1 MFMKVGFFLL
11 IGLIVFNLNLH
22 AATGQYCLSYRD
34 DPATTIVVGW
44 SGDLGTVH
52 YGTTD
57 EGTNYGAYPFSQTV
71 SRTGN
76 AHNHN
81 RRFARLTNLLPNTMY
96 YFVIH
101 DLNGDV
107 SDRFKFRTLSDD
119 PNDSVSF
126 ITGGDSRDGF
136 KVFGVYVEDCP
147 SGNCLDKRRDGNKLV
162 AKIKPDF
169 IAFNGDFVM
178 NQVTSNTF
186 DEFSQW
192 FDDWQ
197 LTISS
202 DGRMYP
208 TMHVQGNH
216 EDNNDIYELF
226 DVPLEEYYALN
237 INNGLLRLYMLNSEL
252 NACTDTDQLNWLTS
266 DLQLHNTGGGADPYW
281 KFAMFHK
288 PVYSMGNGYGL
299 NTDQMTCW
307 VNLFEQMNV
316 RLVCESHAH
325 ITKWTYPCVVNANE
339 DDFEVD
345 QENGIVYIG
354 EGQWGAP
361 HRNLDYTG
369 NNKKPYV
376 KDQDVFDSF
385 FFITVSKTQ
394 TKIECVK
401 FENINAVAEN
411 TNDELGAGLPVGIT
425 LWNPANGNHIILNN
439 DIDFSSDD
447 ELTLKDQINIF
458 PNPTIG
464 NVNIEFEQHV
474 TGATIKL
481 FNSLGKLCVE
491 DEINGDFYELKM
503 ENACKGVNYI
513 YIQSEDG
520 KVTSYKV
527 IKQ

>member
-1 MFMKVGFFLL
+1 MKKSLLFIGFLFLT
-11 IGLIVFNLNLH
+11 IYLN
-22 AATGQYCLSYRD
+22 AATEQYCLSYRD
-34 DPATTIVVGW
+34 DPATTIVIGW
-44 SGDLGTVH
+44 SGALGTVH

-57 EGTNYGAYPFSQTV
+57 EGTAHTAYPSSQGV

-76 AHNHN
+76 AHGHN
-81 RRFARLTNLLPNTMY
+81 RRFARLTGLTPNTMY

-119 PNDSVSF
+119 PEDSVSF

-136 KVFGVYVEDCP
+136 KTLGIYFENCP
-147 SGNCLDKRRDGNKLV
+147 SGNCLDKRRDGNELV

-178 NQVTSNTF
+178 NQITSNSEAEF
-186 DEFSQW
+186 DQW

-226 DVPLEEYYALN
+226 DVPQEEYYALN

-252 NACTDTDQLNWLTS
+252 NACTDAAQLNWLTS
-266 DLQLHNTGGGADPYW
+266 DLQNHNTGGSADPYW
-281 KFAMFHK
+281 KFSMFHK
-288 PVYSMGNGYGL
+288 PIYSMGNNYGL
-299 NTDQMTCW
+299 NNDQMDCW
-307 VNLFEQMNV
+307 VNLFQQNGV
-316 RLVCESHAH
+316 RMVCESHAH
-325 ITKWTYPCVVNANE
+325 ITKWTYPCVANANNS
-339 DDFEVD
+339 DFEVD

-369 NNKKPYV
+369 NNQKPYV
-376 KDQDVFDSF
+376 RDQDVFDSF
-385 FFITVSKTQ
+385 FFVSVSKTQ
-394 TKIECVK
+394 TRIQCVK
-401 FENINAVAEN
+401 FENINAVSEN
-411 TNDELGAGLPVGIT
+411 TDDELGAGLPLGIT
-425 LWNPANGNHIILNN
+425 LWQPSNGDMIILYNEIDFTSTEEKQQLYETSIYPNPAVN
-439 DIDFSSDD
+439 
-447 ELTLKDQINIF
+447 EV
-458 PNPTIG
+458 
-464 NVNIEFEQHV
+464 NVNFSKDV
-474 TGATIKL
+474 KNANVKL
-481 FNSLGKLCVE
+481 YNSLGKLCSEEVVSGSQVS
-491 DEINGDFYELKM
+491 ISL
-503 ENACKGVNYI
+503 ENACSGVNYI
-513 YIQSEDG
+513 YIETPDG
-520 KVTSYKV
+520 KIDSYKF